1 MTKVVFGREIVP
13 FDTEEEWEKFWERE
27 SGRPSR
33 HIRLKILGILTIL
46 LFKKLKMGKKKLTGC
61 GLYFRKWHH
70 LAKVSRV
77 NIMVSIVLLMQML
90 ICVTQLR
97 ATV

>member
-33 HIRLKILGILTIL
+33 HIRAQDSWNTYNTALQEIKN
-46 LFKKLKMGKKKLTGC
+46 GKKNSLDVVYISTNGITWQK
-61 GLYFRKWHH
+61 F
-70 LAKVSRV
+70 
-77 NIMVSIVLLMQML
+77 QE
-90 ICVTQLR
+90 
-97 ATV
+97 

>member
-33 HIRLKILGILTIL
+33 HIRAQDSWNTYNTALQEIKNGE
-46 LFKKLKMGKKKLTGC
+46 KKLTGC
-61 GLYFRKWHH
+61 GLYFHKWHH

>member
-33 HIRLKILGILTIL
+33 HIRAQDSWNTYNTALQEIKN
-46 LFKKLKMGKKKLTGC
+46 GKKRNSLDVVYISANGITWQKL
-61 GLYFRKWHH
+61 
-70 LAKVSRV
+70 
-77 NIMVSIVLLMQML
+77 QE
-90 ICVTQLR
+90 
-97 ATV
+97 

>member
-33 HIRLKILGILTIL
+33 HIRAQDSWNTYNTALQEIKN
-46 LFKKLKMGKKKLTGC
+46 GKKKLIGC

-70 LAKVSRV
+70 LAKASRV
-77 NIMVSIVLLMQML
+77 NIMVSIVLLTQVP
-90 ICVTQLR
+90 ICAIQLR
-97 ATV
+97 VIV

>member
-33 HIRLKILGILTIL
+33 HIRAQDSWNTYNTALQEIKN
-46 LFKKLKMGKKKLTGC
+46 GKKETHWMW
-61 GLYFRKWHH
+61 FIFPQMAS

-77 NIMVSIVLLMQML
+77 NIMVSIVLLMQVP

-97 ATV
+97 VLV